1 MTDDKQLLTRRRM
14 LGSVATV
21 GVAGAIG
28 ANTWAQFRDDE
39 RGNLNAT
46 AGSIDLQVNGSDETA
61 QFDFPSIRNQ
71 GTQTAE
77 LTNEGDLTSD
87 SLGVFITEG
96 SFTNAENDL
105 IEPEAEAGDDTPD
118 QGELE
123 DAAELTI
130 EIGNG
135 PTATLGPLPINEMGL
150 LGEDNI
156 EYLNQIDIA
165 PFGGATVPLTLTMS
179 LPDEEDNS
187 DVMTDSIGFELTL
200 RLLRDEQTQG

>member
-71 GTQTAE
+71 GTQTAQ
-77 LTNEGDLTSD
+77 LTNAGDLASD

-96 SFTNAENDL
+96 SFTNAENG
-105 IEPEAEAGDDTPD
+105 ITEPEAEAGDDTPD
-118 QGELE
+118 QGELR
-123 DAAELTI
+123 DTALFTL
-130 EIGNG
+130 EIGDG
-135 PTATLGPLPINEMGL
+135 PIATIGPMPINETFV
-150 LGEDNI
+150 GESNI
-156 EYLNQIDIA
+156 QYLNGVDIA
-165 PFGGATVPLTLTMS
+165 PNGNQTVPLTLS
-179 LPDEEDNS
+179 IDLPEEEDNS